1 MAEISDDRVV
11 LLEETLQTN
20 RDVIAENQ
28 RLREQ
33 LHSRDEENRK
43 VLQDVLKELRDL
55 KEGQRGEMPLGR
67 TTQRRKRQ
75 KVQVPPTCRVS
86 CLY

>member
-1 MAEISDDRVV
+1 MCRMAEISDDHIV

-28 RLREQ
+28 RLHEQ
-33 LHSRDEENRK
+33 LYLRDEENRK

-55 KEGQRGEMPLGR
+55 KEGQPGEMM
-67 TTQRRKRQ
+67 TAQ
-75 KVQVPPTCRVS
+75 
-86 CLY
+86 